1 MKRDWTIAGLLSL
14 ALVAGCADLGDNSQ
28 NVNTDEQISAAPE
41 ATAPAVPPSSAYPAG
56 DGSAVRHDEQTRPT
70 TGTRTSR
77 PANASP
83 SARRPVAPER
93 TPDRA
98 APEHDP
104 LTERARAESTA
115 RPAAAAPRVEWR
127 EVTLAEG
134 TALPLELETALSSET
149 AQVETPV
156 RARLRQAV
164 IVDGVTAIPAGAIM
178 MGEVTEVERAGRV
191 KGRSRLSFT
200 FNRFEADNTR
210 EDLRTNP
217 LTFMGEA
224 SKGEDATKVGAGA
237 VGGAII
243 GGILGGGDGAAKGA
257 AIGGAAGTGVV
268 LATRG
273 KEVKLAAGADLAASL
288 AEPLKIRVQMR

>member
-1 MKRDWTIAGLLSL
+1 MTRDWTIAGLLSL
-14 ALVAGCADLGDNSQ
+14 ALTAGCADRGDNSQ
-28 NVNTDEQISAAPE
+28 NANTDEQIAAAPD
-41 ATAPAVPPSSAYPAG
+41 ATAPAVPPSSAYPVE

-70 TGTRTSR
+70 TGTRASR

-83 SARRPVAPER
+83 SARTPVAPQR
-93 TPDRA
+93 PPDRA
-98 APEHDP
+98 AAEHDP

-127 EVTLAEG
+127 EITLAEG
-134 TALPLELETALSSET
+134 MALPLELETALSSET

-200 FNRFEADNTR
+200 FNRFEANNTR